1 MLAPRGAAF
10 LLLHLALQPCLGD
23 GAQATPQ
30 GKWAP
35 VAARTAGPGILAE
48 PAVRAPLGRV
58 GGDQLSAPLTPVA
71 SLGTSLSLWDPSQST
86 L

>member
-30 GKWAP
+30 GKWAR
-35 VAARTAGPGILAE
+35 VAARTAGPGLRCPR
-48 PAVRAPLGRV
+48 PAGTSW
-58 GGDQLSAPLTPVA
+58 GDQLSAPLTPVA
-71 SLGTSLSLWDPSQST
+71 SPGTSLSLWDPSQSR